1 MAELIV
7 LRLIHVMGGIFWVGA
22 MMYNTFFLMPAMN
35 AAGPQASGA
44 VSKGLMARHLF
55 TVMPAV
61 AILTMLSGFRLM
73 QITSAGFAATWFQS
87 RSGSTFAMGG
97 LAAIIAFVGGLL
109 LSRPTMMKLGATLA
123 ERAAAPADKH
133 AALDAR
139 IAGLRSRAAIV
150 NGTVSFLLLAAAAA
164 MAVARYL

>member
-44 VSKGLMARHLF
+44 VSKGLVARHVF
-55 TVMPAV
+55 TVMPVV

-73 QITSAGFAATWFQS
+73 QITSAGFSSTWFQS
-87 RSGSTFAMGG
+87 MSGRTFAMGG
-97 LAAIIAFVGGLL
+97 LAAIVAFVGGMLL
-109 LSRPTMMKLGATLA
+109 ARPTMMKMGATMA

-133 AALDAR
+133 AALDAK
-139 IAGLRSRAAIV
+139 IAALRARGAIV